1 MKQIIRFIFLTTIL
15 ISLSAAGVHKFYVA
29 IFQMD
34 YVPEKNVIQMTSR
47 VFTDDLEVAFEKK
60 YEKKFYLG
68 TSREISET
76 KKYLEMYFAE
86 KVKVKINGSLQPIK
100 YLGKE
105 VEDDVLV
112 CYYTIPA
119 PDAVKT
125 MEIKNTTLFDT
136 YAEQQNMIHTNINSN
151 KKSLLLTY
159 DKPEGI
165 LEY

>member
-1 MKQIIRFIFLTTIL
+1 MKQTIRFIFLITIL

-47 VFTDDLEVAFEKK
+47 VFIDDLELAFEKK
-60 YEKKFYLG
+60 YDKKFYLG

-76 KKYLEMYFAE
+76 KKYLEKYFTE
-86 KVKVKINGSLQPIK
+86 KVKVKVNGSLQPIK

-112 CYYTIPA
+112 CYYTLPA
-119 PDAVKT
+119 SERVT
-125 MEIKNTTLFDT
+125 SIEIKNTTLFDM
-136 YAEQQNMIHTNINSN
+136 YAEQQNMIHTNINEN
-151 KKSLLLTY
+151 KKSLLLTI